1 MPLFEDRNPVA
12 PRRAP
17 SAPGPRTLPDTFGGQ
32 VMRQLQAQGQSPLR
46 QMRSELKPRPRQL
59 SGREMPDALYGGM
72 DRTLQRMYR
81 PGPPF
86 APSGIGMGGGGGGR
100 KGLASPAQFGG
111 EDIMQG
117 LGAIGDLVRR
127 GVATFNEFVPLGQ
140 PQQGAGY
147 NAMQRGGMFPQQAA
161 QPFFRRP
168 AWLNDYYS
176 RAGG

>member
-12 PRRAP
+12 PRRAA
-17 SAPGPRTLPDTFGGQ
+17 APGPRTLPDTFAGQ
-32 VMRQLQAQGQSPLR
+32 VMRQVQQQPQLR
-46 QMRSELKPRPRQL
+46 QMQRTISRSPRQF
-59 SGREMPDALYGGM
+59 SGREIPDTFYGSFGRAAQGNYQPPRAPGGM
-72 DRTLQRMYR
+72 
-81 PGPPF
+81 
-86 APSGIGMGGGGGGR
+86 GMGGGGGGR

-147 NAMQRGGMFPQQAA
+147 NAMQRGGMFPQQPA

-168 AWLNDYYS
+168 AWLNEYYS